1 MLVVRLFVVV
11 FDEFF
16 RFFQELSPFPLM
28 PFHAIYKNVYN
39 FHDKRRNIYLKGM
52 ETFLCY

>member
-1 MLVVRLFVVV
+1 
-11 FDEFF
+11 
-16 RFFQELSPFPLM
+16 M